1 MLKLP
6 PNNSEED
13 NTAWEEATK
22 DVKKFSPQEVPP
34 SAPVILPPIKPTINI
49 AKAYRE
55 EDLSE
60 LKLGNTDNIDANT
73 AKRFKRGDFPIEAR
87 LDLHGY
93 HEDEAREAV
102 FDFVQKAYIEGK
114 RCIIIITGKG
124 LSHNE
129 GNDNIL
135 IPKGKL
141 KESVPLWLNSKNLR
155 PLILA
160 YNHPPAKLGGSGA
173 LYIML
178 RRQR

>member
-6 PNNSEED
+6 PNNSEDD
-13 NTAWEEATK
+13 NSAWEEATQG
-22 DVKKFSPQEVPP
+22 VKKFSPQEVPP
-34 SAPVILPPIKPTINI
+34 SAPVTLPPIKPSVNMT
-49 AKAYRE
+49 KAYRGE
-55 EDLSE
+55 ELSE

-73 AKRFKRGDFPIEAR
+73 AKRFKRCEYPIEAQ

-124 LSHNE
+124 LSRNE
-129 GNDNIL
+129 DKDNFL

-141 KESVPLWLNSKNLR
+141 KESVPLWLNSKHLR

-178 RRQR
+178 RRHR